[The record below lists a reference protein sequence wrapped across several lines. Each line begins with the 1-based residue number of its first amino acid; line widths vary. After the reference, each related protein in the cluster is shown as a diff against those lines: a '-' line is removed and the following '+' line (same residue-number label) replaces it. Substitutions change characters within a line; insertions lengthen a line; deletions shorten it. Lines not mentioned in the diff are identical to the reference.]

1 MLSAAAE
8 VFASPAAVDPG
19 SSTSVS
25 KERWPADAADDLSVA
40 QSTPRTWHAPIAGL
54 FVPNQV
60 AVPTA
65 RAGSSPWCLECDEGL
80 TGWGLP
86 GTPHPHSAEQKGAKE
101 HDNADEQ
108 QEQQAFGD
116 DAYDA

>member
-1 MLSAAAE
+1 M
-8 VFASPAAVDPG
+8 PR
-19 SSTSVS
+19 
-25 KERWPADAADDLSVA
+25 RWRTLNDYGFPPILA
-40 QSTPRTWHAPIAGL
+40 RTWHAPIAGL

-60 AVPTA
+60 TVPTA
-65 RAGSSPWCLECDEGL
+65 RAGSSPWLLECDEGL

-86 GTPHPHSAEQKGAKE
+86 GTPAHPQSAEQKGAEE

-116 DAYDA
+116 DADDA

>member
-1 MLSAAAE
+1 
-8 VFASPAAVDPG
+8 V
-19 SSTSVS
+19 
-25 KERWPADAADDLSVA
+25 
-40 QSTPRTWHAPIAGL
+40 
-54 FVPNQV
+54 
-60 AVPTA
+60 
-65 RAGSSPWCLECDEGL
+65 GSSPWCLECDEGL

-86 GTPHPHSAEQKGAKE
+86 GTPQPQSAEQKGAKE

>member
-1 MLSAAAE
+1 M
-8 VFASPAAVDPG
+8 PR
-19 SSTSVS
+19 
-25 KERWPADAADDLSVA
+25 RWRTLNDYGFPPILA
-40 QSTPRTWHAPIAGL
+40 RTWHAPIAGL

-65 RAGSSPWCLECDEGL
+65 RAGSSPWCMECGEGL

-86 GTPHPHSAEQKGAKE
+86 GTHPQSAEQKGAKE

-116 DAYDA
+116 HAYDA